1 MAKNQW
7 KGFAIKAIVFL
18 IIIVCVDILVG
29 KTYKK
34 LEDITVE
41 RAPFGMV
48 TEYTMWKVNTDMVII
63 GASEACHSYIPS
75 LLEDSLGLSVYNCGK
90 DGCRFYYQ
98 NAMINGILDRYSPK
112 IILWSIS
119 PGELSTPS
127 QKDRDNLSQLN
138 PFYDENEFCRQALR
152 TKSKYEPVKLLS
164 KSYSYNSQLFRYLFL
179 IKSDYPYEK
188 GGYAPLYGTLDAK
201 DITNRSW
208 EDNYYDATIQEVF
221 SNTLD
226 RCTQQ
231 GVQVIC
237 VFTPRYENEIHEDL
251 FSYQQ
256 LKPVLSEKGVPLVE
270 DLYHDAAL
278 MNSKCFKDNAH
289 LNHKGAILFNKKLS
303 KIIKEI
309 LQRS

>member
-7 KGFAIKAIVFL
+7 KGFAIKATVFL

-48 TEYTMWKVNTDMVII
+48 TEYTMWKVNADMVII

-98 NAMINGILDRYSPK
+98 NAMIHGVLDRYSPK
-112 IILWSIS
+112 IIIWSIS
-119 PGELSTPS
+119 PGELNTPS
-127 QKDRDNLSQLN
+127 EKDRGNLSQLN
-138 PFYDENEFCRQALR
+138 PFYDKNEFCRQALK

-179 IKSDYPYEK
+179 IKSDYSYEK
-188 GGYAPLYGTLDAK
+188 GGYAPLYGTQKALDIS
-201 DITNRSW
+201 DRSW
-208 EDNYYDATIQEVF
+208 EDHYDTTIQEVF

-226 RCTQQ
+226 RCIQSD
-231 GVQVIC
+231 VQVVC
-237 VFTPRYENEIHEDL
+237 VFTPRYEKENHEDL
-251 FSYQQ
+251 VSYQE
-256 LKPVLSEKGVPLVE
+256 LKKILSAKGIPLIE
-270 DLYHDAAL
+270 DLYHDPDL
-278 MNSKCFKDNAH
+278 MNPECFKDNAH
-289 LNHKGAILFNKKLS
+289 LNHKGALLFNEKLS
-303 KIIKEI
+303 EVIRGM
-309 LQRS
+309 LQRN